1 MAHIPEPP
9 WLAAHKAAQAQA
21 AAAQATQPPPQPAQP
36 AQEPATA
43 LPGVLRGPG
52 GRWLPGIAPN
62 PDGRTP
68 GTPDKRYAL
77 RQRLNGAAEAITEVV
92 IAAALNGSLDA
103 AAMVLS
109 RAVAPLRP
117 QGRQVSFRFDLS
129 APLTQQ
135 AQQVVNAVAEGELT
149 VEEGG
154 LLVQALSNAAG
165 LRAVDEMEA
174 RIRQLE
180 DKAQKAAQSY
190 GAGTVIEAVD
200 AQGNLQ

>member
-21 AAAQATQPPPQPAQP
+21 AAAQATQAPAEPVQP

-43 LPGVLRGPG
+43 PAGVLRGPS

-62 PDGRTP
+62 PDGRPP

-92 IAAALNGSLDA
+92 IDAALKGNLDA

-109 RAVAPLRP
+109 RAVAPLRA

-129 APLTQQ
+129 ASLTQQ
-135 AQQVVNAVAEGELT
+135 AQQVVNAVAESELT

-165 LRAVDEMEA
+165 LRAVDELEA

-180 DKAQKAAQSY
+180 GKAQKAAQSY